1 MRVIGNLKRI
11 ASRRSSLGFQNK
23 SADANSGHATASDTD
38 DSDGPRNEIS
48 SPRKSLGNKQ
58 QSERWGLLSSP
69 RRTTDRPTLGRRAS
83 VSGGLGR
90 DTGDEATSA
99 PSKSP
104 RKIMA
109 LQQSERIST
118 AMPRRNSTSMTSAA
132 FQRQHSLRH
141 VHTSDLR
148 ESLVAKPLY
157 TILPQGAPASP
168 RKTATIM
175 EPPLAV
181 SPRKQPVLA
190 PLLVSPNKKTT
201 STIPRLNPPRLDSLG
216 SSSHHHKKKAIPAR
230 TLPSRRASL
239 DLHFSQHRKR
249 DLMKSSW
256 HCIGTSIA
264 GSSVDDSAELQS
276 INTKESKESEG
287 STFTST
293 GWSLA
298 SADQKKC
305 RNRLPH
311 VTAHGGA
318 GGIGSQLYSQK
329 RPSISLISLD
339 SDCDSDS
346 ESDSE
351 DSFA

>member
-11 ASRRSSLGFQNK
+11 ASRRSSLGFQSK
-23 SADANSGHATASDTD
+23 SADGNSGHATASDTD
-38 DSDGPRNEIS
+38 SDGPINEIS
-48 SPRKSLGNKQ
+48 SPRRSLGSKQ

-69 RRTTDRPTLGRRAS
+69 TKRTTGRPTLGRRSS
-83 VSGGLGR
+83 VSGRLGR
-90 DTGDEATSA
+90 DTGDEASSS

-109 LQQSERIST
+109 RQQSERMST
-118 AMPRRNSTSMTSAA
+118 TIPRRNSTSMTSAA
-132 FQRQHSLRH
+132 FQRQHSLRQ
-141 VHTSDLR
+141 VHTSDHR

-157 TILPQGAPASP
+157 TILPHGAPASP
-168 RKTATIM
+168 RKTAPNM
-175 EPPLAV
+175 DLPLAV

-190 PLLVSPNKKTT
+190 PLPLASPNKKTP
-201 STIPRLNPPRLDSLG
+201 SAIPRLNPPRLDSLS
-216 SSSHHHKKKAIPAR
+216 SSSHHHKKKETQER

-239 DLHFSQHRKR
+239 DLHFSQHSKR
-249 DLMKSSW
+249 DLMTSSW
-256 HCIGTSIA
+256 HCIGTSVA

-298 SADQKKC
+298 SADQKKFL
-305 RNRLPH
+305 NRLPH

-318 GGIGSQLYSQK
+318 GGIGSQLYTQK
-329 RPSISLISLD
+329 RPSISLVSLD
-339 SDCDSDS
+339 SDCDSSDAD
-346 ESDSE
+346 SDS
-351 DSFA
+351 FG